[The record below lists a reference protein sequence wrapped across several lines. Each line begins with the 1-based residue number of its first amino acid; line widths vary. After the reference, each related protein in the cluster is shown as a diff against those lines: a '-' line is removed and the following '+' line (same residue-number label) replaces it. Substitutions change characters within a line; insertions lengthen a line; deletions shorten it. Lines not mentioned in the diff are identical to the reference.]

1 VGITI
6 AKKKVKINRGTIYSA
21 LESKIKENKIYKD
34 YNALIDSI
42 KVEVR
47 GVFFY

>member
-1 VGITI
+1 MAEKI
-6 AKKKVKINRGTIYSA
+6 VKINKDTVYSA
-21 LESKIKENKIYKD
+21 LESENKESKTRRD

-47 GVFFY
+47 DVFFY

>member
-1 VGITI
+1 VGVTI
-6 AKKKVKINRGTIYSA
+6 AKKKVKINRSTVYSA
-21 LESKIKENKIYKD
+21 LESKIKGNKMYKD

-47 GVFFY
+47 DVFYY